1 MDLKDIIK
9 KSDFTIKDL
18 EKIQEIYDKKFVD
31 EKFRGFERVRHTTLH
46 MGKLLG
52 KLSNYCEKI
61 EHGEEYSSKQI
72 QEEVIPDLI
81 VYSLWLSEVFGVKP
95 DKAYLKRIVNNIE
108 NMYLEKSSKEEVEDL
123 KNLIDKKY

>member
-1 MDLKDIIK
+1 MELKDIIK
-9 KSDFTIKDL
+9 KGDLTIKDL

-31 EKFRGFERVRHTTLH
+31 EKFRRFERVRHTTLH

-52 KLSNYCEKI
+52 KLSDYCEKT
-61 EHGEEYSSKQI
+61 EHGIEYSNEKI
-72 QEEVIPDLI
+72 KEEVIPDLI

-108 NMYLEKSSKEEVEDL
+108 NIYLEKSSKEEIEEL